1 MKIRYWQKSRGY
13 ERLDHG
19 SAKKEKS
26 GRGRNV
32 KLVKFD
38 PSTRK
43 RRFWKRRIKIVPK
56 LRVLKRASPK
66 KLLTWLRDAYVNMM
80 LRLANS
86 RVIESSY
93 GYGEYGYGSVLASS
107 REYDEKKLVEIYKS
121 MLMAQGSLVHCDVRK
136 LSADSIKL
144 SPLV

>member
-1 MKIRYWQKSRGY
+1 MKIGFWQKSRRY
-13 ERLDHG
+13 ERLDG
-19 SAKKEKS
+19 SAKKAKS
-26 GRGRNV
+26 SGGRNA

-43 RRFWKRRIKIVPK
+43 RRFWRRIKIVPK

-121 MLMAQGSLVHCDVRK
+121 MLMAQGTLVHCDVPK

-144 SPLV
+144 SPLM

>member
-26 GRGRNV
+26 DRGRNV
-32 KLVKFD
+32 KRVKFD

-43 RRFWKRRIKIVPK
+43 RRFWKRIVPK

-86 RVIESSY
+86 RVIESSSY

-121 MLMAQGSLVHCDVRK
+121 MLMAQGSLLHCDVPK

-144 SPLV
+144 PPLV